1 MSTDVAAR
9 SRLGHVVLLLW
20 SPSTD
25 SVRGMDP
32 LVVTD
37 CPECCGPKTVILG
50 LCAVCFAE
58 FDEWHA
64 EPAWSELRDPVD
76 LPVPAL

>member
-1 MSTDVAAR
+1 
-9 SRLGHVVLLLW
+9 
-20 SPSTD
+20 
-25 SVRGMDP
+25 MDP
-32 LVVTD
+32 PVVTD

-64 EPAWSELRDPVD
+64 EPAWSELSDLDVD
-76 LPVPAL
+76 LPVPAP